1 MSTTTQPQPA
11 RTPADNAIA
20 MAKEDTQPTAL
31 VVAGGVAA
39 KMGFFK
45 VIWVALLAAKK
56 FVLLAIV
63 AIGGWLS
70 KLFGKKKSSAS
81 QDAA

>member
-1 MSTTTQPQPA
+1 MKPP
-11 RTPADNAIA
+11 RRLLFCCL
-20 MAKEDTQPTAL
+20 AL
-31 VVAGGVAA
+31 SGVAGGVAA